1 MKKLMIA
8 LGAVAMAAGA
18 QAALIDWTYLNGVA
32 ADAGKT
38 VYIIAGDTA
47 QQTWESVAAIEAAAI
62 ENNGSGTIV
71 KDGRSYIISK
81 QTAYDIAAD
90 SKAYF
95 VIVSADQKMYG
106 VSAVQD
112 GITALIYDPEKQ
124 EGSKG
129 IFDAGKIGLAATK
142 EFGGG
147 PGPDPIPEPT
157 SGLLLLLG
165 VAGLALRR
173 RRA

>member
-8 LGAVAMAAGA
+8 LGAVAMAAGV
-18 QAALIDWTYLNGVA
+18 QAASVDWNYTGA
-32 ADAGKT
+32 AAGDVGT
-38 VYIIAGDTA
+38 MVYIIAGSTA
-47 QQTWESVAAIEAAAI
+47 QQTWESVDAIEAAAI
-62 ENNGSGTIV
+62 KNGGSGEIV
-71 KDGRSYIISK
+71 KNGRNYGIADT
-81 QTAYDIAAD
+81 TAYQIAEG

-95 VIVSADQKMYG
+95 VIVSADEKKYG

-112 GITALIYDPEKQ
+112 ISALIYDPEKQ

-129 IFDAGKIGLAATK
+129 SFDSGKIGLVATK
-142 EFGGG
+142 EFAAV
-147 PGPDPIPEPT
+147 PEPT

>member
-8 LGAVAMAAGA
+8 LAAVAMAAGV
-18 QAALIDWTYLNGVA
+18 QAAQVDWNYLGGTA

-38 VYIIAGDTA
+38 VYIIAGTTA

-62 ENNGSGTIV
+62 DNGGSGTIV
-71 KDGRSYIISK
+71 KDGRSYIIAK
-81 QTAYDIAAD
+81 TTASPVAEG
-90 SKAYF
+90 SSAYF
-95 VIVSADQKMYG
+95 VIVSADQTKYG
-106 VSAVQD
+106 VSSVQD
-112 GITALIYDPEKQ
+112 MSALIYDPEKQ
-124 EGSKG
+124 ESSKG
-129 IFDAGKIGLAATK
+129 VFDSGSLGLNPTK
-142 EFGGG
+142 EFAAV
-147 PGPDPIPEPT
+147 PEPT

>member
-8 LGAVAMAAGA
+8 LGAVAMAAGV
-18 QAALIDWTYLNGVA
+18 QAATIDWNYLGQTEG
-32 ADAGKT
+32 DIGKK
-38 VYIIAGDTA
+38 VYIIAGSTA
-47 QQTWESVAAIEAAAI
+47 EQTWESVTAIEAAAI
-62 ENNGSGTIV
+62 ENNGYGTIAAL
-71 KDGRSYIISK
+71 GRGSFGISK
-81 QTAYDIAAD
+81 LSAYSIDEG

-95 VIVSADQKMYG
+95 VIVSADEKKYG
-106 VSAVQD
+106 VSDVQD
-112 GITALIYDPEKQ
+112 ISALIYDPQKQ

-129 IFDAGKIGLAATK
+129 VFTAGTLNLTPTK
-142 EFGGG
+142 EFK
-147 PGPDPIPEPT
+147 DVPEPT

>member
-8 LGAVAMAAGA
+8 LGAVAIATGVHAA
-18 QAALIDWTYLNGVA
+18 QVDWKYGNGTE
-32 ADAGKT
+32 ADAGKM

-62 ENNGSGTIV
+62 ANGGSGTIS
-71 KDGRSYIISK
+71 KNGRAYTIADT
-81 QTAYDIAAD
+81 TAYPIAAD

-95 VIVSADQKMYG
+95 VIVSADQTKYG
-106 VSAVQD
+106 VSSVQD
-112 GITALIYDPEKQ
+112 MSALIYDPEKQ

-129 IFDAGKIGLAATK
+129 VFDAGTLGLNPTK

-147 PGPDPIPEPT
+147 PGPEPVPEPT

-165 VAGLALRR
+165 VAGLALKRK
-173 RRA
+173 RA

>member
-8 LGAVAMAAGA
+8 LGAVAMAAGV
-18 QAALIDWTYLNGVA
+18 QAACVDWNYTGAVA
-32 ADAGKT
+32 GDAGNM

-47 QQTWESVAAIEAAAI
+47 QQTWESVAAIQAAAI
-62 ENNGSGTIV
+62 ANGGSGTIAST
-71 KDGRSYIISK
+71 GRSKYGIADTVASP
-81 QTAYDIAAD
+81 IAAD
-90 SKAYF
+90 SSAYF
-95 VIVSADQKMYG
+95 VIVSSDQTKYG
-106 VSAVQD
+106 VSSVQD
-112 GITALIYDPEKQ
+112 MSALIYDPDKQ

-129 IFDAGKIGLAATK
+129 TFDAGTLGLAATK
-142 EFGGG
+142 DFGGG